1 MEFTYTPPGQLRAHN
16 TQLLNTLA
24 NQQIAQ
30 QQQQQAFANLNK
42 MNQQA
47 NLPIALDPNI
57 QAQLQAFTTEQL
69 LNAQLTYDA
78 ANNPHLFKDYSGL
91 EGSATTDGSQKPG
104 PVRRPRKKNRD
115 DPLGMG
121 TGTVRDEQNKQR
133 HNASEQRRRE
143 KLNKLMDDLKVML
156 PECKNSKY
164 NILDKAIQH
173 IKTLQLQ
180 SIQWVAANKMLE
192 EENQRL
198 SKMLQNVK
206 SNIQLSQS
214 GNTVL
219 TASGNIN
226 NINANNGAETPVNA
240 TAAATTMATLLA
252 QSNFQPDAQ
261 SS

>member
-1 MEFTYTPPGQLRAHN
+1 MQRMKALKNQDLYDDHARKTESKWAAWKEFSFWCG
-16 TQLLNTLA
+16 
-24 NQQIAQ
+24 
-30 QQQQQAFANLNK
+30 
-42 MNQQA
+42 
-47 NLPIALDPNI
+47 
-57 QAQLQAFTTEQL
+57 
-69 LNAQLTYDA
+69 
-78 ANNPHLFKDYSGL
+78 LFWFS
-91 EGSATTDGSQKPG
+91 
-104 PVRRPRKKNRD
+104 

-143 KLNKLMDDLKVML
+143 KLNKLMDDLKALL
-156 PECKNSKY
+156 PECKNSKF
-164 NILDKAIQH
+164 NVLDKAIQH
-173 IKTLQLQ
+173 IKNLQLQ
-180 SIQWVAANKMLE
+180 SIQFVTTNKMLE

-206 SNIQLSQS
+206 TNVQLTQS

-226 NINANNGAETPVNA
+226 NINANNGTEAPVNA

-252 QSNFQPDAQ
+252 QSNFQPDQQ

>member
-1 MEFTYTPPGQLRAHN
+1 M
-16 TQLLNTLA
+16 
-24 NQQIAQ
+24 
-30 QQQQQAFANLNK
+30 
-42 MNQQA
+42 
-47 NLPIALDPNI
+47 
-57 QAQLQAFTTEQL
+57 
-69 LNAQLTYDA
+69 
-78 ANNPHLFKDYSGL
+78 
-91 EGSATTDGSQKPG
+91 
-104 PVRRPRKKNRD
+104 RRFSCS

-121 TGTVRDEQNKQR
+121 TGGVRDDQNKQR

-156 PECKNSKY
+156 PECKNSKF

-173 IKTLQLQ
+173 IKTLQMQ
-180 SIQWVAANKMLE
+180 TIQWVAANKMLE

-219 TASGNIN
+219 TASGNISVN
-226 NINANNGAETPVNA
+226 NNMTNGNNGVNNGINNNVNANNGAETPVNA

-252 QSNFQPDAQ
+252 QSNFQPDTQ